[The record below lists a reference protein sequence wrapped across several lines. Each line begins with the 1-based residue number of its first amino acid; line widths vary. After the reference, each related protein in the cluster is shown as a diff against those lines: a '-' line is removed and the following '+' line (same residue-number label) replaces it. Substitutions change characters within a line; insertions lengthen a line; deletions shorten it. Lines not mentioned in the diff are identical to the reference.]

1 MNKQNQQQG
10 QKTPL
15 GVYPISFEIYAHSP
29 QEAEDARMAII
40 AFIGLHARQG
50 RAVTG
55 EKIAKAIANWEK
67 NQIVRNRIVEYF
79 K

>member
-1 MNKQNQQQG
+1 MDEKKQE
-10 QKTPL
+10 L
-15 GVYPISFEIYAHSP
+15 SAYPINFEIYAHSP

-40 AFIGLHARQG
+40 AFIGLHAQQG

-55 EKIAKAIANWEK
+55 EKIAKALANWDSNPFVK
-67 NQIVRNRIVEYF
+67 NKIIEYF